1 MSFTDGIRRN
11 TNLTRTENGATVK
24 STTGSAL
31 LNLFARV
38 GGLRNQPE
46 SEINRLYLDA
56 RNEDKELADN
66 LILYT
71 RNIRNGG
78 IGERRIARI
87 LLKTIALKDPEKV
100 RRNFDTIV
108 SAGRWDDLFV
118 FEGTSVENDALE
130 FMKEQFSKDVLGMGK
145 QENISLLAKWLP
157 SENTS
162 SKRTVRLAR
171 KAMGALNLTPRNY
184 RKTLSALRK
193 YIKVVERDMSANQWG
208 DINYEG
214 VPSYAMKNYQNAF
227 AKHDAI
233 RFSNYIASLN
243 KGEAKINA
251 STLFPYDLVREY
263 VNEVWAGGC
272 GRGN

>member
-11 TNLTRTENGATVK
+11 ANLTRTENGATVK

-56 RNEDKELADN
+56 RSEDKELADN

-71 RNIRNGG
+71 RNIRDGG

-87 LLKTIALKDPEKV
+87 LLKTIALKDPAKV
-100 RRNFDTIV
+100 RRNLDTIV

-130 FMKEQFSKDVLGMGK
+130 FMKE
-145 QENISLLAKWLP
+145 
-157 SENTS
+157 
-162 SKRTVRLAR
+162 
-171 KAMGALNLTPRNY
+171 
-184 RKTLSALRK
+184 
-193 YIKVVERDMSANQWG
+193 
-208 DINYEG
+208 
-214 VPSYAMKNYQNAF
+214 
-227 AKHDAI
+227 
-233 RFSNYIASLN
+233 
-243 KGEAKINA
+243 
-251 STLFPYDLVREY
+251 
-263 VNEVWAGGC
+263 
-272 GRGN
+272 